1 MENGNCPYPEEV
13 PFSWQNSEAQR
24 AVIDRQMEW
33 VSSLGIL
40 LGYQSNHKEK
50 IVIVIQESFVLLGV
64 KFVFLNKK
72 IALKIV

>member
-13 PFSWQNSEAQR
+13 PFSWQNSGAQR
-24 AVIDRQMEW
+24 AVMEW